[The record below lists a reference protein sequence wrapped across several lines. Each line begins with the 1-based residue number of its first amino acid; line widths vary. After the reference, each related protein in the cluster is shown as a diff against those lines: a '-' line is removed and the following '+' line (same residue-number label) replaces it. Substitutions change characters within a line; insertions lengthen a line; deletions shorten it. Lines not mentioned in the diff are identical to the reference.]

1 MSFKKLATSTAMI
14 AGLVA
19 ANLSPLAVTAAS
31 AHDGWRGKGGHHS
44 YSRHYD
50 NRRHYHGHRKHRHYG
65 YRKHRHDHGKDL
77 AKGLAIGL
85 GVLAV
90 GAIISHAH
98 R

>member
-1 MSFKKLATSTAMI
+1 MSFKKLATSAAVI
-14 AGLVA
+14 ASLVA

-31 AHDGWRGKGGHHS
+31 AKDWHGKGGHS

-50 NRRHYHGHRKHRHYG
+50 GPRYDRGRDYGPRYGYSKRHRHN
-65 YRKHRHDHGKDL
+65 HGRDV

-90 GAIISHAH
+90 GAILSNAH

>member
-1 MSFKKLATSTAMI
+1 MSFKKLATSTAVI

-31 AHDGWRGKGGHHS
+31 ARDGWHGKGGHN

-50 NRRHYHGHRKHRHYG
+50 NRRHYTGPRKHRHYG
-65 YRKHRHDHGKDL
+65 YKRHRHDHGKDL